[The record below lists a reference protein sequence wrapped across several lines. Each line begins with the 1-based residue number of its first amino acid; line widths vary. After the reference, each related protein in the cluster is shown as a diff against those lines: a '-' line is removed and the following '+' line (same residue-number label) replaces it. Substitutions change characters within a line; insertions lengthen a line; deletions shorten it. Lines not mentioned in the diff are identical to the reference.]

1 MPLFHLTTKLVEMG
15 LWELACAELDTAC
28 KTEVDNESK
37 WAKAV
42 TKRSVKKMSEVRVRM
57 ITMVE
62 MLQLVHMHKQDP
74 MSNGDMAMT
83 HWV

>member
-1 MPLFHLTTKLVEMG
+1 M
-15 LWELACAELDTAC
+15 
-28 KTEVDNESK
+28 
-37 WAKAV
+37 
-42 TKRSVKKMSEVRVRM
+42 KKMSEVRVRM

-74 MSNGDMAMT
+74 MPNGDMAMT